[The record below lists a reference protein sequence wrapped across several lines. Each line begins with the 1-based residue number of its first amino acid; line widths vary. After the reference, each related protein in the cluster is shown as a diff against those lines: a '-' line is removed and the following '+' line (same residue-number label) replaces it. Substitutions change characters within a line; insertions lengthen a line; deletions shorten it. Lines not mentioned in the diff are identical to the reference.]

1 MFFWVNDNHPLFKY
15 FVFFCL
21 LVSSSYGQEV
31 TQEEIL
37 NKLNSLKDASLE
49 EYANEM
55 DELGDV
61 TAEYIRNK
69 EQECSGEFSSLVI
82 DDTGA
87 KKRVR
92 KKLSKKEKSL
102 CLYLLIDFRIK
113 VTKLSFEIR
122 KNHLR
127 KIQLEQLSDLEE
139 LQKKQVQE
147 LEKLAQK
154 FR

>member
-1 MFFWVNDNHPLFKY
+1 MFKFFILFLLLLPP
-15 FVFFCL
+15 VF
-21 LVSSSYGQEV
+21 GQEIS
-31 TQEEIL
+31 QEEIL
-37 NKLNSLKDASLE
+37 KKFESLKTSSLE
-49 EYANEM
+49 EYSEEM
-55 DELGDV
+55 ENIGEI

-82 DDTGA
+82 DDSGT

-102 CLYLLIDFRIK
+102 CLYLLVDFRIK

-122 KNHLR
+122 TNHLK
-127 KIQLEQLSDLEE
+127 KIQKEQLSDLEE
-139 LQKKQVQE
+139 LKKKQIQD